1 MKIFKFGGASIKDA
15 LGVKNI
21 AHILHQE
28 GASNCLL
35 VISAMGKMTNA
46 FENIVNSYVNNDQE
60 KLTESIDFTINY
72 HTKIISD
79 LFQDEHEIHQNITI
93 LFGEM
98 IHFLAKN
105 IAKEY
110 DYLYDQIVCYGE
122 LLSTTIVS
130 EYLTDIGVT
139 NTWKDVRKLVITDAV
154 YRDAT
159 LNWLETEQLIKTQI
173 DSSKLTI
180 VQGFI
185 GGHSNGNTTTLGR
198 EGSDYTAG
206 IFAYCLDAKNVTIW
220 KDVLGVLNAD
230 PREFK
235 ETQLLNHIS
244 YEETIEMAFYGASVI
259 HPKTIKPI
267 QNKQIPLYVRS
278 FNDLNSPGTKVSSG
292 ITIEPIVP
300 CFIVKKN
307 QVLISISTR
316 DFSFMVEDNISD
328 IFKLLHT
335 YQLRVN
341 LIQNSAISFS
351 VCVDNH
357 FNHFDQFYDEIKLVF
372 KASFIKGVDLYTV
385 RHFTNNSLNKIN
397 NLGRSILSQINK
409 NTAQIIIQKKIN
421 EQYFIFLVM
430 FVDTRSFHLWS

>member
-15 LGVKNI
+15 LGVKNV
-21 AHILHQE
+21 ANILQQE
-28 GASNCLL
+28 GTSNCLL

-60 KLTESIDFTINY
+60 KLVESIDFTINY
-72 HTKIISD
+72 HTKIIND
-79 LFQDEHEIHQNITI
+79 LFQDEHVIHQNITI

-139 NTWKDVRKLVITDAV
+139 NTWKDVRKLVITDALH
-154 YRDAT
+154 RDAT

-185 GGHSNGNTTTLGR
+185 GGNSNGNTTTLGR
-198 EGSDYTAG
+198 EGSDYTAA

-235 ETQLLNHIS
+235 ETQLLNQIS

-307 QVLISISTR
+307 QVLVSISTR

-351 VCVDNH
+351 VCVDNS

-385 RHFTNNSLNKIN
+385 RHFTNNSLNKIH

-409 NTAQIIIQKKIN
+409 NTAQIIIQKK
-421 EQYFIFLVM
+421 
-430 FVDTRSFHLWS
+430 

>member
-15 LGVKNI
+15 LGVKNV

-185 GGHSNGNTTTLGR
+185 GGNSNGNTTTLGR

-351 VCVDNH
+351 VCVDNS

-385 RHFTNNSLNKIN
+385 RHFTNNSLNKIH

-409 NTAQIIIQKKIN
+409 NTAQIIIQKK
-421 EQYFIFLVM
+421 
-430 FVDTRSFHLWS
+430 

>member
-15 LGVKNI
+15 LGVKNV
-21 AHILHQE
+21 ANILQQE

-60 KLTESIDFTINY
+60 KLVESIDFTINY
-72 HTKIISD
+72 HTKIIND
-79 LFQDEHEIHQNITI
+79 LFQDEHVIHQNITI

-185 GGHSNGNTTTLGR
+185 GGNSNGNTTTLGR
-198 EGSDYTAG
+198 EGSDYTAA

-235 ETQLLNHIS
+235 ETQLLNQIS

-307 QVLISISTR
+307 QVLVSISTR

-351 VCVDNH
+351 VCVDNS
-357 FNHFDQFYDEIKLVF
+357 FNHFDQFYDQIKLVF

-385 RHFTNNSLNKIN
+385 RHFTNNSLNKIY

-409 NTAQIIIQKKIN
+409 NTAQIIIQKK
-421 EQYFIFLVM
+421 
-430 FVDTRSFHLWS
+430 

>member
-15 LGVKNI
+15 LGVKNV
-21 AHILHQE
+21 ANILQQE

-185 GGHSNGNTTTLGR
+185 GGNSNGNTTTLGR
-198 EGSDYTAG
+198 EGSDYTAA

-307 QVLISISTR
+307 QVLVSISTR

-351 VCVDNH
+351 VCVDNS

-385 RHFTNNSLNKIN
+385 RHFTNNSLNKIH

-409 NTAQIIIQKKIN
+409 NTAQIIIQKK
-421 EQYFIFLVM
+421 
-430 FVDTRSFHLWS
+430 

>member
-15 LGVKNI
+15 LGVKNV
-21 AHILHQE
+21 ANILQQE

-72 HTKIISD
+72 HTKIIND

-185 GGHSNGNTTTLGR
+185 GGNSNGNTTTLGR
-198 EGSDYTAG
+198 EGSDYTAA

-235 ETQLLNHIS
+235 ETQLLNQIS

-307 QVLISISTR
+307 QVLVSISTR

-351 VCVDNH
+351 VCVDNS

-372 KASFIKGVDLYTV
+372 KASFIKDVDLYTV
-385 RHFTNNSLNKIN
+385 RHFTNNSLNKIH

-409 NTAQIIIQKKIN
+409 NTAQIIIQKK
-421 EQYFIFLVM
+421 
-430 FVDTRSFHLWS
+430 

>member
-15 LGVKNI
+15 LGVKNV
-21 AHILHQE
+21 ANILQQE

-72 HTKIISD
+72 HTKIIND

-185 GGHSNGNTTTLGR
+185 GGNSNGNTTTLGR

-351 VCVDNH
+351 VCVDNS

-385 RHFTNNSLNKIN
+385 RHFTNNSLNKIH

-409 NTAQIIIQKKIN
+409 NTAQIIIQKK
-421 EQYFIFLVM
+421 
-430 FVDTRSFHLWS
+430 

>member
-15 LGVKNI
+15 LGVKNV
-21 AHILHQE
+21 ANILQQE

-60 KLTESIDFTINY
+60 KLVESIDFTINY

-79 LFQDEHEIHQNITI
+79 LFQDEHEIHQNVTI
-93 LFGEM
+93 LFGQM
-98 IHFLAKN
+98 IHFLADN

-122 LLSTTIVS
+122 LLSSTIVS
-130 EYLTDIGVT
+130 EYLNDIGVD
-139 NTWKDVRKLVITDAV
+139 NTWKDVRKILITDAV
-154 YRDAT
+154 YRDAS

-185 GGHSNGNTTTLGR
+185 GGNSNGNTTTLGR

-206 IFAYCLDAKNVTIW
+206 IFAYCIDAKNVTIW

-235 ETQLLNHIS
+235 ETQLLNQIS

-307 QVLISISTR
+307 QVLVSISTR

-385 RHFTNNSLNKIN
+385 RHFTNNSLNKIH

-409 NTAQIIIQKKIN
+409 NTAQIIIQKK
-421 EQYFIFLVM
+421 
-430 FVDTRSFHLWS
+430 

>member
-15 LGVKNI
+15 LGVKNV
-21 AHILHQE
+21 ANILQQE

-72 HTKIISD
+72 HTKIIND

-185 GGHSNGNTTTLGR
+185 GGNSNGNTTTLGR
-198 EGSDYTAG
+198 EGSDYTAA
-206 IFAYCLDAKNVTIW
+206 IFAYCLNAKNVTIW

-235 ETQLLNHIS
+235 ETQLLNQIS

-351 VCVDNH
+351 VCVDNS

-372 KASFIKGVDLYTV
+372 KTSFIKGVDLYTV
-385 RHFTNNSLNKIN
+385 RHFTNNSLNKIH

-409 NTAQIIIQKKIN
+409 NTAQIIIQKK
-421 EQYFIFLVM
+421 
-430 FVDTRSFHLWS
+430 

>member
-154 YRDAT
+154 HRDAT

-185 GGHSNGNTTTLGR
+185 GGNSNGNTTTLGR
-198 EGSDYTAG
+198 EGSDYTAA

-235 ETQLLNHIS
+235 ETQLLNQIS

-278 FNDLNSPGTKVSSG
+278 FNDLNSSGTKVSSG

-307 QVLISISTR
+307 QVLVSISTR

-385 RHFTNNSLNKIN
+385 RHFTNNSLNKIH

-409 NTAQIIIQKKIN
+409 NTAQIIIQKK
-421 EQYFIFLVM
+421 
-430 FVDTRSFHLWS
+430 